1 MAGDG
6 EGPDG
11 WCKAGGLA
19 HAYPVSLLLAACLFG
34 FTAERLGFK
43 PLYPMPED
51 QNKMSG
57 GQLNTEDD
65 LPQLQE
71 EKEEVLNEGGG
82 KPAGCHG
89 EDWNGRGDR
98 QHQHLGPGGRQ
109 GGRVGERN

>member
-19 HAYPVSLLLAACLFG
+19 HAYPVSLLLTACLFG

-57 GQLNTEDD
+57 GQLNPADD

-89 EDWNGRGDR
+89 VLNWRPINGPTGHRLSLISEPSIR
-98 QHQHLGPGGRQ
+98 PLSR
-109 GGRVGERN
+109 